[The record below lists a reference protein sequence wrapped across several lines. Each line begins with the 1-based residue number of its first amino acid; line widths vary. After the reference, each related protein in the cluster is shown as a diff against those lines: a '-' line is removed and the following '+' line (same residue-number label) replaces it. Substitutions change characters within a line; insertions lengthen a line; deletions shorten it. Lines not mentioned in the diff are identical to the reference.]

1 MNVKID
7 LDIAQNI
14 LKTYARR
21 DKNQNR
27 IYGILLGD
35 EKGANTF
42 HVKNCIFGYI
52 YESKDENQRS
62 GPVSLHKLSL
72 ILLFFLI

>member
-7 LDIAQNI
+7 LEIAQNI

-21 DKNQNR
+21 NKNQNR
-27 IYGILLGD
+27 IYGILLGS
-35 EKGANTF
+35 EEGNNNF

-52 YESKDENQRS
+52 YETMDENQRS
-62 GPVSLHKLSL
+62 GPVK
-72 ILLFFLI
+72 

>member
-27 IYGILLGD
+27 IYGVLLGN
-35 EKGANTF
+35 EEGVNTF

-62 GPVSLHKLSL
+62 GPVKKNYKNYNS
-72 ILLFFLI
+72 

>member
-27 IYGILLGD
+27 IYGILLGN
-35 EKGANTF
+35 EVGVNTF

-62 GPVSLHKLSL
+62 GPVKIKIKIINK
-72 ILLFFLI
+72 ILLK